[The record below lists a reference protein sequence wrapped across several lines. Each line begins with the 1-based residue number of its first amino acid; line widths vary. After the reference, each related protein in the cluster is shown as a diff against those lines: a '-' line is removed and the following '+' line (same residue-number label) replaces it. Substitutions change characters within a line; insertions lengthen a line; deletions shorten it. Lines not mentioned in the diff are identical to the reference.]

1 MKTLFKM
8 IIVICGVSLVI
19 PFSSFAAQ
27 FDAPYYELQKKHGA
41 EWAKEDKAIDAKL
54 AALEKK
60 FGKKPNIIYI
70 LVDDI
75 GHGELGV
82 QGGGAARG
90 APTPQLDRMAH
101 EGVMLNGFYSEPSC
115 TPTRTALMTGRH
127 PVRTGLTDVIFPG
140 NPAGLHPEEV
150 TLGELLSE
158 AGYATAMYGK
168 WHLGEGEETWP
179 HNQGF
184 DETLF
189 GLYNAA
195 PWAWNTE
202 GDKNFWNNEKTPEFF
217 TRYKLNGLMEAKK
230 GEKAREVAPLNLR
243 DLYYRRGR
251 DIQAVRGL
259 HQAQRQGREAILH
272 LLCIPFC
279 KHVHLSSG
287 LGWQVSTGDALRRPV
302 YGA

>member
-8 IIVICGVSLVI
+8 IIVLCGVSLVI
-19 PFSSFAAQ
+19 PLGSFAGQ
-27 FDAPYYELQKKHGA
+27 FDAPYYELKKKHGA

-54 AALEKK
+54 AALKKK

-75 GHGELGV
+75 GYGELGV
-82 QGGGAARG
+82 QGGGAMRG
-90 APTPQLDRMAH
+90 APTPQIDRMAQ
-101 EGVMLNGFYSEPSC
+101 EGVLLNGFYSEPSC

-140 NPAGLHPEEV
+140 NPAGLSPEEV
-150 TLGELLSE
+150 TIAEILSD

-184 DETLF
+184 DEALF

-202 GDKNFWNNEKTPEFF
+202 GNTSFWNDKHTPEFF
-217 TRYKLNGLMEAKK
+217 TRYKLHGAMDAKK
-230 GEKAREVAPLNLR
+230 GEKASEIAPLNLETYATFEE
-243 DLYYRRGR
+243 DT
-251 DIQAVRGL
+251 
-259 HQAQRQGREAILH
+259 
-272 LLCIPFC
+272 
-279 KHVHLSSG
+279 
-287 LGWQVSTGDALRRPV
+287 VS
-302 YGA
+302 